1 MKDRCMDFTPA
12 PQSAEL
18 AARIHPGAQLAG
30 RAAPPRAD
38 RRKRWPPSGR
48 FPLQRTSIAIFL
60 LPFALP
66 LLPSSSLLS
75 FSASARGPG
84 RGGTAVGRDGP
95 DAPRILFVLDPLRKL
110 HGARGPPSDQ
120 TPFFRFCF
128 CFSLPWKLLGLQP
141 GLLQC
146 RPHFGE
152 LRAYT

>member
-1 MKDRCMDFTPA
+1 MT
-12 PQSAEL
+12 S
-18 AARIHPGAQLAG
+18 RIHPGAQLAG
-30 RAAPPRAD
+30 RAAHPHRTPSAQSAV
-38 RRKRWPPSGR
+38 KTVASVWPPSNALALR
-48 FPLQRTSIAIFL
+48 WPSSCFQAD
-60 LPFALP
+60 LP

-75 FSASARGPG
+75 FSSSARGPG

-95 DAPRILFVLDPLRKL
+95 DPPFRFFCFGFFGVLDPPRKP

-128 CFSLPWKLLGLQP
+128 CFSLPWKLLGLQQ
-141 GLLQC
+141 GILQS